1 MLLYDQ
7 HWFERLWEHKNET
20 IFQELQKREFRLKVK
35 TFQFVVNLVKNDT
48 KPRNTFLQN
57 TITAEKRVA
66 VAI

>member
-1 MLLYDQ
+1 MLQYNQ
-7 HWFERLWEHKNET
+7 HWFERLWEHKNEI
-20 IFQELQKREFRLKVK
+20 IFQELQIREFRLKIK
-35 TFQFVVNLVKNDT
+35 TFQFVVNLVKNDR

>member
-1 MLLYDQ
+1 MLQYDQ
-7 HWFERLWEHKNET
+7 HWFERLWEYKNET

>member
-1 MLLYDQ
+1 MLQYNQ

-35 TFQFVVNLVKNDT
+35 TFQFVVNPVKNET
-48 KPRNTFLQN
+48 KLRNTFLQN

>member
-1 MLLYDQ
+1 MLHYDR
-7 HWFERLWEHKNET
+7 HWFERLWEQKNET